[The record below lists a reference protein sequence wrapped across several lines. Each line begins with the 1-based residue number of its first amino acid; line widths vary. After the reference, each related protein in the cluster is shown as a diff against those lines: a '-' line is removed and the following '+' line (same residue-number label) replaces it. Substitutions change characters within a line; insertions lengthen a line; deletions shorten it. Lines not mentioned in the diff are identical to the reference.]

1 MKEKR
6 ETIGYLREIIERY
19 KSFLLDIDNLRGQL
33 IQIFNLRDEIENL
46 VGKLSEK
53 GVDLSVERSK
63 LDSLDQVIK
72 DRAGSILKDVKKLVN
87 IVSYREE
94 QKIPASHWWWYLD
107 EFLKKKKEA
116 KQKKWLIRSGIAA
129 GILISVYLIFQFVV
143 PKPSPWVIYQE
154 KGNKLLQEGDLNSA
168 LKNYKIAIQLAPKEA
183 INYLMVGII
192 YEEKGMPL
200 RAQSYFMDAKELYP
214 HPLDFYIQRGMTYL
228 QRGKFNKADKDANKA
243 LKINPKSAQAHFLL
257 GNVYEAQSKIP
268 LAVAEYQI
276 VSQMKNADP
285 KLIVI
290 SRYKMGMLMLQGAT
304 RSNPSKERST
314 SSKNK

>member
-1 MKEKR
+1 MEEKR

-19 KSFLLDIDNLRGQL
+19 KSFLLDIDNLRGQMV
-33 IQIFNLRDEIENL
+33 QIFNLRDEIENL
-46 VGKLSEK
+46 LRKLNEK
-53 GVDLSVERSK
+53 GADLSVERSK

-72 DRAGSILKDVKKLVN
+72 GRAGSVLRDVKKLVN
-87 IVSYREE
+87 IASYREE
-94 QKIPASHWWWYLD
+94 RKIPPSHWWWYLD
-107 EFLKKKKEA
+107 GFLKNKKKA

-129 GILISVYLIFQFVV
+129 GILILVYLIFQFVV

-154 KGNKLLQEGDLNSA
+154 KGDKLLQEGDLNGA
-168 LKNYKIAIQLAPKEA
+168 LKEYKIATQLAPKEA
-183 INYLMVGII
+183 INYLILGII

-200 RAQSYFMDAKELYP
+200 TSQSYFTKAKKLYS

-228 QRGKFNKADKDANKA
+228 QRGKFGKAEKDANQA

-257 GNVYEAQSKIP
+257 GNVYEAQNKIP

-276 VSQMKNADP
+276 VSEMKNADP

-290 SRYKMGMLMLQGAT
+290 SRYKMGMIMLQGAA
-304 RSNPSKERST
+304 RSTPSKENPAT
-314 SSKNK
+314 SKK